1 MIFKDNPTI
10 DYMFD
15 GPEPYEIRRSSYM
28 RVFYRS
34 AMAEAVDLL
43 AERQGVRWETFT
55 SGVLKWRTVGSRTVF
70 CHLDAAGFVD
80 HYEVADDRKEP
91 F

>member
-1 MIFKDNPTI
+1 MIFKNNPTI

-15 GPEPYEIRRSSYM
+15 GPEPYEIRRSDYM
-28 RVFYRS
+28 RTHYRS

-43 AERQGVRWETFT
+43 AERHGARWETLPT
-55 SGVLKWRTVGSRTVF
+55 VSVKWRTVGSRTVF